1 MVMYQNLIDMTRISS
16 EGREHHHL
24 SSGRMIRENR
34 KLREWFTQEQIET
47 IAQAAE
53 DHRASSDREPRT
65 IYGRL
70 IAESDRLIDPMTV
83 LRRCI
88 QYGLANHP
96 ELNKEDQW
104 ERCASHIKS
113 KYGEGGYLKLW
124 IPESP
129 NAQRLQTLRGIIAD
143 EKRLREIFDSLYE
156 TEI

>member
-1 MVMYQNLIDMTRISS
+1 
-16 EGREHHHL
+16 
-24 SSGRMIRENR
+24 
-34 KLREWFTQEQIET
+34 
-47 IAQAAE
+47 
-53 DHRASSDREPRT
+53 
-65 IYGRL
+65 
-70 IAESDRLIDPMTV
+70 MTV
-83 LRRCI
+83 LRRCV